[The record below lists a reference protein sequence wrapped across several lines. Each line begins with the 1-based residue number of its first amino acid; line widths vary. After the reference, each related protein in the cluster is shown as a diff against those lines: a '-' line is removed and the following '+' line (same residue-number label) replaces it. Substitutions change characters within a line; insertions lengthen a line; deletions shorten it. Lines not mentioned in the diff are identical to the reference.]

1 MDKHGRKIAGV
12 IGGLGPAATLD
23 FFARVLKATPAEY
36 DQDHLRLIIDNNPW
50 VPDRNAAIDGTGP
63 SAGPALAETARGL
76 ERAGAEFLV
85 MPCNAAHAFQ
95 AGIEAATPLP
105 FISLIDETVKAA
117 LRDAPGAKRAGIL
130 GARGTLRAGLYT
142 RAFARH
148 GVKTIDPEGERL
160 DRLMAFIGA
169 VKRDD
174 VTEAVRAGMRALAAE
189 LEDEGADFIVA
200 ACTEV
205 PIVLSPG
212 DTRTPLI
219 SSTDVLVERTVAY
232 ASGAEPLPVKKQ
244 Q

>member
-1 MDKHGRKIAGV
+1 MSERRKVAGV

-23 FFARVLKATPAEY
+23 FFDRVLKATPAER

-63 SAGPALAETARGL
+63 SAGPALAETARAL
-76 ERAGAEFLV
+76 HRAGAEFLV

-117 LRDAPGAKRAGIL
+117 LRAAPNAKRAGIL
-130 GARGTLRAGLYT
+130 GARGTLHAGLYT
-142 RAFARH
+142 SAFAKH
-148 GVKTIDPEGERL
+148 GVKTIDPEGKRL
-160 DRLMAFIGA
+160 DRLMALIGA
-169 VKRDD
+169 VKRNDLG
-174 VTEAVRAGMRALAAE
+174 EPVRAGMRALAAE
-189 LEDEGADFIVA
+189 LEDLGADIIVA

-205 PIVLSPG
+205 PIILAPG

-219 SSTDVLVERTVAY
+219 SSTDALVARTVSI
-232 ASGAEPLPVKKQ
+232 ASGAEPLPTKI
-244 Q
+244 